1 MNDCKR
7 VIQEEINHK
16 KSIIYHP
23 PLAKKMQ
30 RTIAQPEM
38 PGPVRK
44 FSEEEIWLENL
55 KRLSF
60 PKGGLMT

>member
-16 KSIIYHP
+16 KSIIYHS
-23 PLAKKMQ
+23 PLAKKTQ
-30 RTIAQPEM
+30 RTMASPEAS
-38 PGPVRK
+38 GPVRK

-55 KRLSF
+55 RRLVL

>member
-23 PLAKKMQ
+23 PMQ
-30 RTIAQPEM
+30 RTMAQPGAS
-38 PGPVRK
+38 GPVRK

-55 KRLSF
+55 KRLKI
-60 PKGGLMT
+60 PKGLMT